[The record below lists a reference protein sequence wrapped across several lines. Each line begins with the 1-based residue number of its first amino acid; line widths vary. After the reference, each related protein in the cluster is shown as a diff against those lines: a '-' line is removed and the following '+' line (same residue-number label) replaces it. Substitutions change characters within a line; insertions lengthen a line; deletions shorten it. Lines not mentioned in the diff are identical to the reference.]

1 MANKTSVLN
10 NIGNAINELY
20 FVQVEI
26 EDLRV
31 EEDGEID
38 TSLVIKYIGD
48 VKEAINKIKDS
59 FEEYDSEVSDIEDD
73 LEGLVKR
80 LSEVIE

>member
-1 MANKTSVLN
+1 MANKTSVLKD
-10 NIGNAINELY
+10 IGNAIDELY
-20 FVQVEI
+20 FVQVEV

-80 LSEVIE
+80 LSEVSK